1 MKRIGFLGISLFF
14 IIMLFG
20 GTAFSSDAE
29 VIFNYRYSLTAGDP
43 DAVIESLRDFAKRN
57 GGYVKFFSN
66 NRIDLRLPKGR
77 EAQLKADISR
87 MGYVSEE
94 NQSRQDVSKML
105 LDLKTQLK
113 VKKKL
118 LHDLKDIFSSSQLSD
133 TLSVEQELGKV
144 IVEVESIKG
153 QMFYY
158 RDRVALP
165 EIQVYINRSSGAVT
179 KKNVDTRWEWI
190 RKMGI
195 HSLIQDF

>member
-1 MKRIGFLGISLFF
+1 
-14 IIMLFG
+14 MLFG
-20 GTAFSSDAE
+20 ETAFSAGAE

-77 EAQLKADISR
+77 ETQLKADISR
-87 MGYVSEE
+87 MGYVAEE

-144 IVEVESIKG
+144 IVEVESLKG

-158 RDRVALP
+158 RDRIALP
-165 EIQVYINRSSGAVT
+165 EIQVNINRSSGTGT
-179 KKNVDTRWEWI
+179 KKNGDTRWEWI